1 MAALSTLPCLR
12 TVHLGLVAGR
22 PGPDGWDGVPVWSKG
37 DFEQMVRWRDWSG
50 FEWVRE
56 LAGVKVREGGDVK
69 VRAIVEHCPVPS
81 SEGMMVWLGVS
92 RNVEGG
98 FGEWVREL
106 VLEDKEVCL
115 EAC

>member
-1 MAALSTLPCLR
+1 M
-12 TVHLGLVAGR
+12 
-22 PGPDGWDGVPVWSKG
+22 
-37 DFEQMVRWRDWSG
+37 SG